1 MWILKSIT
9 CPFNP
14 NEPKISESKHLQPDL
29 HHVSW
34 CFWKDHLR
42 CMERE
47 NMGPTKRERPENH
60 HFQKVP
66 AMSGNMFFFPS
77 EGIFGLCLINVPPL
91 FDRRFLTEKSAWG
104 HQPLSFPW
112 VRCTYLW
119 THGGIPPDE
128 LIRWMDSAL
137 TGVFWR
143 LLMSPWVRL
152 GGGVGSDFCYT

>member
-1 MWILKSIT
+1 MDLEKYHMSIQPKWAKNQWIQTSPTRSPPCVMMFLERSSTLHGTRKHGTHQTGEARKSS
-9 CPFNP
+9 F
-14 NEPKISESKHLQPDL
+14 SKSASHEWEY
-29 HHVSW
+29 V
-34 CFWKDHLR
+34 
-42 CMERE
+42 
-47 NMGPTKRERPENH
+47 
-60 HFQKVP
+60 
-66 AMSGNMFFFPS
+66 FFPS